1 LYDYYLVPGGGYFGT
16 KKAMEPL
23 HVQYDYAEHAVAVV
37 NDTYETHPGMRVVAK
52 VYSLQGKE
60 LASHEEKVDL
70 PADASVKAFDLP
82 KAEGLTMAFFAKL
95 QMFDGAGKLVS
106 DNFYWLSA
114 KEDTL
119 DWKRRQDTVYT
130 PQAEFA
136 DLTGLEGLPD
146 VHIGQTSGYK
156 QEKGRVKVEL
166 TLKNT
171 GNAVAF
177 MVRARLVDTKGDD
190 VVPVFWSDNYI
201 SLLPGESR
209 TIFAEYSGTKEPA
222 IRIDGWNV
230 ASN

>member
-1 LYDYYLVPGGGYFGT
+1 MAID
-16 KKAMEPL
+16 
-23 HVQYDYAEHAVAVV
+23 V
-37 NDTYETHPGMRVVAK
+37 NFKSRK
-52 VYSLQGKE
+52 RQGRIGE
-60 LASHEEKVDL
+60 
-70 PADASVKAFDLP
+70 
-82 KAEGLTMAFFAKL
+82 
-95 QMFDGAGKLVS
+95 LVS

-146 VHIGQTSGYK
+146 VHIAQTSGYK
-156 QEKGRVKVEL
+156 QEKGKVKVEV
-166 TLKNT
+166 TLKNS
-171 GNAVAF
+171 GSAVAF
-177 MVRARLVDTKGDD
+177 MVRARLVDAKGDD

-209 TIFAEYSGTKEPA
+209 TIFAEYSGTVPATKEPG